1 MVSDKESK
9 ILIAKGIYKSF
20 GGVQALKNVNFE
32 VAPSEIHCLVGEN
45 GSGKSTLVKIISGVH
60 QADKGLIILNGNTY
74 NKLSVL
80 NAIREGIQV
89 IYQDLS
95 LFGHMNVA
103 ENIAINKLIGLN
115 KKIISWKNIYE
126 IAEEQLN
133 KIGISLDLKAEVE
146 PLSVSN
152 KQLIAI
158 CRALSMD
165 AKILFMDEPTTALT
179 KKEVDRLL
187 TIVENLKKKGM
198 SIVFISHKLEEVIEV
213 ADNVTVFRDGIVA
226 GEFSSDELDE
236 KKLIYY
242 MTGKG
247 IQYSRYVRDPNIED
261 KEILRVEH
269 LVKQPHYNDISMEL
283 HSGEIFGITGLLG
296 SGRTEFALSLFGLNP
311 PDSGKLYIEGEEYN
325 PINPREAIKRGV
337 ALVPEERQTEGVYMQ
352 LSILTNSNSLIL
364 DDISTKA
371 GIIKKKEGKAKAE
384 SMKDNWNVKAP
395 DVDMLISQLSGG
407 NQQKVA
413 LGRWVQTTPKILI
426 LDSPTVG
433 VDIASKAEIYEKIQA
448 FAKTGAGVIMI
459 SDEIPELIANCNR
472 IAVFSQGRIVKLF
485 DEQALQ
491 SETIHMDIQDAIT
504 KVYATENENGGRN
517 E

>member
-1 MVSDKESK
+1 MGADKESK
-9 ILIAKGIYKSF
+9 ILAAKGIYKSF
-20 GGVQALKNVNFE
+20 GGVKALKNVDFE

-60 QADKGLIILNGNTY
+60 QADQGLITLNGNNY

-80 NAIREGIQV
+80 NAIREGVQV

-103 ENIAINKLIGLN
+103 ENIATNKLIGMN
-115 KKIISWKNIYE
+115 KKIISWKNIYQ
-126 IAEEQLN
+126 IAEEQLDR
-133 KIGISLDLKAEVE
+133 IGISLDLKKEVE

-187 TIVENLKKKGM
+187 AIVENLKKKGM

-213 ADNVTVFRDGIVA
+213 ADNVTVFRDGVVT

-236 KKLIYY
+236 KKLVYF

-247 IQYSRYVRDPNIED
+247 IEYSRYRKDPKIEG

-269 LVKQPHYNDISMEL
+269 LVKEPHYNDISMEL

-311 PDSGKLYIEGEEYN
+311 PESGKLYIEGEEYN
-325 PINPREAIKRGV
+325 PANPREAIKHGV
-337 ALVPEERQTEGVYMQ
+337 ALVPEERQTAGVYMQ
-352 LSILTNSNSLIL
+352 LPIITNSNSLIL
-364 DDISTKA
+364 DSISTKT
-371 GIIKKKEGKAKAE
+371 GIVKEKEGKEKAE
-384 SMKDNWNVKAP
+384 SMKGNWNVKAL
-395 DVDMLISQLSGG
+395 DVNTLISQLSGG

-448 FAKTGAGVIMI
+448 FAKSGAGVIMI
-459 SDEIPELIANCNR
+459 SDEIPELLTNCSR
-472 IAVFSQGRIVKLF
+472 IAVFSHGQIVKMF

-491 SETIHMDIQDAIT
+491 SEMIRIDIQEAIT
-504 KVYATENENGGRN
+504 KVYATENENGGKN